1 MSLRGALALL
11 CAGIGSTLSTPLQ
24 ARETRSKVALVRE
37 ASDDRLLREVSI
49 RLRAELFD
57 AGFEV
62 IDVDRAPGDPRADVE
77 TAANGDSSFA
87 TVAMNRA
94 PNGAFADIWINDRVT
109 GKTVVRRLQVGDG
122 ANATNVLAIRAL
134 ELLRASLLE
143 VGAKAVRAEP
153 QRSAPKDV
161 IAWIAPALPPPES
174 PVLRGNALGVG
185 VFALDGLGK
194 IGLALGPTLEFS
206 HGLGAWFGRVM
217 FAAPLVGPELR
228 TSAGSATIRQEL
240 AALAFGVATEPK
252 PFGVEAWLGV
262 GGFDLHTSGSAAP
275 PYRGTSGDVVSFSSS
290 AGIGGLLRLAP
301 RVALNAEF
309 AEIMLEPRPIVVI
322 AGADAGKVGAPSL
335 AVALGIL
342 VGL

>member
-1 MSLRGALALL
+1 
-11 CAGIGSTLSTPLQ
+11 
-24 ARETRSKVALVRE
+24 
-37 ASDDRLLREVSI
+37 
-49 RLRAELFD
+49 
-57 AGFEV
+57 
-62 IDVDRAPGDPRADVE
+62 
-77 TAANGDSSFA
+77 
-87 TVAMNRA
+87 
-94 PNGAFADIWINDRVT
+94 
-109 GKTVVRRLQVGDG
+109 
-122 ANATNVLAIRAL
+122 
-134 ELLRASLLE
+134 
-143 VGAKAVRAEP
+143 
-153 QRSAPKDV
+153 
-161 IAWIAPALPPPES
+161 
-174 PVLRGNALGVG
+174 